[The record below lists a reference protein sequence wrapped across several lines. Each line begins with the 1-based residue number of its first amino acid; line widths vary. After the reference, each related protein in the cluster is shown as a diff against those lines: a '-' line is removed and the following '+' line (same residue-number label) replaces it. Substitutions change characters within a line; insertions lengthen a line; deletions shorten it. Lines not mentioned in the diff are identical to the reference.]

1 MIVTTLNVGMLQTS
15 CYVIADRAAG
25 KAAVIDPGGDA
36 GQIVA
41 AAQGYRVRY
50 VINTHA
56 HFDHTMDNGT
66 VLEAL
71 AEQQGTVPELIAHAQ
86 AAPLLASGGGASLFG
101 FRQTPSPPP
110 DRLVNDGDLLALG
123 AVSLQVLYTPGHS
136 QGSMSLYCASEGIV
150 FVGDVLFRRG
160 VGRADLP
167 GGSWQTLMDSIKTRL
182 FALPDKTVVYPG
194 HGPETTIGEERR
206 GNPYLR

>member
-1 MIVTTLNVGMLQTS
+1 MIVTSLSVGLLQTN

-25 KAAVIDPGGDA
+25 ESAIIDPGGDA

-56 HFDHTMDNGT
+56 HFDHTADNGT

-71 AEQQGTVPELIAHAQ
+71 AEQQGTVPELIAHPQ

-101 FRQTPSPPP
+101 FHQAPSPPP

-123 AVSLQVLYTPGHS
+123 TVSLQVLYTPGHS
-136 QGSMSLYCASEGIV
+136 QGSISLYCASENIV
-150 FVGDVLFRRG
+150 FVGDVLFQRS
-160 VGRADLP
+160 VGRADLQ
-167 GGSWQTLMDSIKTRL
+167 GGDRQTLIDSIRTRL
-182 FALPDKTVVYPG
+182 LVLPDEAVVYPG
-194 HGPETTIGEERR
+194 HGPATTIGEERR